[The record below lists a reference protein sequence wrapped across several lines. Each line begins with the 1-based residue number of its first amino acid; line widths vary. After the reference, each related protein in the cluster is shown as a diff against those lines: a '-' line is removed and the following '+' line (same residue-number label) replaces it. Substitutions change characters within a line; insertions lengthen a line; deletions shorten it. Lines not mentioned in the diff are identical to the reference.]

1 MSSALHVVF
10 DNKYWTKLSTDSLWW
25 LVRYLKKIFALV
37 WPSTLVSLKYLKFN
51 MGQGKE
57 GCKGAWNYGK
67 REKDETGFIGIMS
80 RMNSQS

>member
-1 MSSALHVVF
+1 
-10 DNKYWTKLSTDSLWW
+10 
-25 LVRYLKKIFALV
+25 
-37 WPSTLVSLKYLKFN
+37 

-80 RMNSQS
+80 HMNSQS

>member
-25 LVRYLKKIFALV
+25 LVRYLKKIFVLV

-57 GCKGAWNYGK
+57 GGKGAWNYRK

-80 RMNSQS
+80 HMNSQS